1 MTIDATFWIAISFFI
16 FFAILIYLKVPQKIN
31 NSLTD
36 KINEIQKELEEAEK
50 LKEEA
55 KNLFADYENK
65 IDKSKKETKE
75 IIDSAKKE
83 SEKAIIEK
91 TKKFHQIIEER
102 KKSTEQKIV
111 QMKENALKDIKNI
124 SVKISIEAV
133 ENLIKNS
140 IDKNKLENLYN
151 KSLEQAKIAKYD
163 IEVLEHRFQTSFEQV
178 CHRLTTIHKPGN
190 RGIPFHLMRVDIAGN
205 ISKRFSSSG
214 ITIPRYSGACPRL
227 NIYSAFTTPGKVK
240 VQISEMPD
248 GEKYFCLARAFSKRG
263 GSFSTPESYYSI
275 GLGCGLSEAKDM
287 IYSENI
293 LLDAIKNAVP
303 VGISCRTCPRTD
315 CSQRAFPPNDRA
327 LIFDENIRGISSYV
341 TPI

>member
-1 MTIDATFWIAISFFI
+1 MTIDATFWVAISFFI

-36 KINEIQKELEEAEK
+36 KINEIQKELEEAKK

-151 KSLEQAKIAKYD
+151 KSLEQAKIALK
-163 IEVLEHRFQTSFEQV
+163 QT
-178 CHRLTTIHKPGN
+178 K
-190 RGIPFHLMRVDIAGN
+190 A
-205 ISKRFSSSG
+205 
-214 ITIPRYSGACPRL
+214 
-227 NIYSAFTTPGKVK
+227 
-240 VQISEMPD
+240 
-248 GEKYFCLARAFSKRG
+248 
-263 GSFSTPESYYSI
+263 
-275 GLGCGLSEAKDM
+275 
-287 IYSENI
+287 
-293 LLDAIKNAVP
+293 
-303 VGISCRTCPRTD
+303 
-315 CSQRAFPPNDRA
+315 
-327 LIFDENIRGISSYV
+327 
-341 TPI
+341 